1 LDDTNVTLDYDIDHL
16 VVMDITYLQKL
27 AALVSI
33 TDQDTLGEYHLLA
46 K

>member
-1 LDDTNVTLDYDIDHL
+1 LDNTNVTLDYDTDHL

-33 TDQDTLGEYHLLA
+33 TDQDTLGEDHLLTD
-46 K
+46 